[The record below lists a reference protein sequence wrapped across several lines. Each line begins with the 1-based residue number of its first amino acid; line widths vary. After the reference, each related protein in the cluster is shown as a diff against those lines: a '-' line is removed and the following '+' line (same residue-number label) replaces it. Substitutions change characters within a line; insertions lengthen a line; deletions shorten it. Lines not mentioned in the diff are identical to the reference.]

1 MTKRRI
7 GYLCDHY
14 PALSHTFIRREALAL
29 RARGLHISTFSV
41 HTASGQNVMAEGD
54 RKEAETTHNVRPI
67 GARNLL
73 KAHLWALG
81 RRPRRYAT
89 TLIEALRTR
98 PRGLK
103 ALAWRLFYFGEAI
116 PLAKLVHDDRI
127 DHLHNHF
134 ANSGAD
140 VGYLTARY
148 LDIPWSLTLHGT
160 SCFEYPSGQT
170 LGAKIR
176 FASFVACVSDFGRAQ
191 AMRTVPRSYW
201 DKLHIVRCGLDIRQA
216 ASGTRPSRAE
226 GDRVRLMCV
235 ARMSEEKGL
244 PVLIA
249 ALALLLRDGVDVELC
264 LVGDGPERA
273 LIENEIRSNGLEQ
286 RVELTGALPGEQLI
300 ARYAACDIFVLTS
313 FMEGL
318 PVVLME
324 AMAASKPVVAPSVG
338 GIPELVLHG
347 ETGLLFNPADS
358 DALARQLKRLIAD
371 PALRTRLGEAGRRK
385 VEQQHSLERAVE
397 PLVRLFQHDGEPP
410 GPSPRP
416 HKPPRVS
423 VRKTDYRHN

>member
-1 MTKRRI
+1 MRRI
-7 GYLCDHY
+7 GYLTDHY

-41 HTASGQNVMAEGD
+41 HKAVGQNVLAEAD

-67 GARNLL
+67 SPRALIE
-73 KAHLWALG
+73 AHLWALR
-81 RRPRRYAT
+81 RRPQRYAS
-89 TLIEALRTR
+89 TLVDAVRVR
-98 PRGLK
+98 PAGLRGL
-103 ALAWRLFYFGEAI
+103 LWRLFYFGEAI
-116 PLAKLVHDDRI
+116 PLAKLVHDERI
-127 DHLHNHF
+127 EHLHNHF

-140 VGYLTARY
+140 IGYLTARY

-176 FASFVACVSDFGRAQ
+176 FAAFVACVSDFGRAQ
-191 AMRTVPRSYW
+191 AMRTVPRSFW
-201 DKLHIVRCGLDIRQA
+201 DKLHVVRCGLDIKQA
-216 ASGTRPSRAE
+216 ASGTRAPRPE
-226 GDRVRLMCV
+226 GGRVRLMCV

-249 ALALLLRDGVDVELC
+249 AMEHLVRDHANVELC

-273 LIENEIRSNGLEQ
+273 VIEREIRSRNLDD
-286 RVELTGALPGEQLI
+286 RVQLTGALPGEKLLDL
-300 ARYAACDIFVLTS
+300 YAACDIFVLTS

-324 AMAASKPVVAPSVG
+324 AMAAGKPVVAPSVG
-338 GIPELVLHG
+338 GIPELVVHG

-358 DALARQLKRLIAD
+358 RALARQVQQLLAN
-371 PALRTRLGEAGRRK
+371 PGLRARLGEAGRRK
-385 VEQQHSLERAVE
+385 VEQQHALERAIE
-397 PLVRLFQHDGEPP
+397 PLLRLFQGNPP
-410 GPSPRP
+410 AEESQPARP
-416 HKPPRVS
+416 LPLS
-423 VRKTDYRHN
+423 VN